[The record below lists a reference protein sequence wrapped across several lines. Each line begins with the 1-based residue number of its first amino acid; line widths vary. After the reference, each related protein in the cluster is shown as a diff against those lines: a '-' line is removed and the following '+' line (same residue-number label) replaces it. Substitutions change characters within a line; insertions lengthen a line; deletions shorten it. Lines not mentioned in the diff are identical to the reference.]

1 MMLMS
6 PVEMVWVDAS
16 TLTGLNR
23 LESWD
28 EVMRCGRW
36 RSSPWDCV
44 TLVKIDSSFSIRSSR
59 SIFSSTWD
67 GRSTSVHSICR
78 RRLDVMRFWLK
89 MLIDLRS
96 PCVHYD
102 LCGHLILYYLYVYVT
117 ISVVTLYYTISMC
130 TWRFLWL
137 PLTRI
142 LLTIAIESVSDAGC
156 DGFSLLKL
164 SKQKLSGDERTEK
177 ISTPQKRSRRICF
190 LCNDLIISS
199 APMLKSLLITSNMS
213 LYISVLKMW
222 INFVLTKYKIS

>member
-1 MMLMS
+1 MRPPWQGWTGWNL
-6 PVEMVWVDAS
+6 EMK
-16 TLTGLNR
+16 
-23 LESWD
+23 SWGVAGED
-28 EVMRCGRW
+28 
-36 RSSPWDCV
+36 
-44 TLVKIDSSFSIRSSR
+44 LVPETVSRSSR
-59 SIFSSTWD
+59 STPASRFVQADPFSHRPETEDQQVFIQYVVECS
-67 GRSTSVHSICR
+67 
-78 RRLDVMRFWLK
+78 RLDVMRFWLK

-190 LCNDLIISS
+190 FCNDLIISS